1 MARPRVSFSSTNIFK
16 RIDSCKTVAAAHGW
30 HPNNIIAFEKEA
42 REAFSYEE
50 AMAII
55 RREFDIV

>member
-30 HPNNIIAFEKEA
+30 HPNNIIAFEKETTSCSWTNA
-42 REAFSYEE
+42 AKTRCSAGSSKL
-50 AMAII
+50 
-55 RREFDIV
+55 